1 MGFGGR
7 GFLFMGVLLALPLA
21 SYWYVFRPQNTEID
35 RARKEI
41 EQKEQMLKKLE
52 FATSQT
58 ADLERTNKEIA
69 EGIAL
74 NEARI
79 PSTKEVDVVLD
90 QVATIARE
98 SKLTIPKIKAQPMI
112 ATSKFKEQPLEMTVT
127 GDGDDFYEFLL
138 RIEKLQRITRIL
150 DMKLERSEDTNGAIE
165 AQFTLSIY
173 FQTEEQGRTS

>member
-7 GFLFMGVLLALPLA
+7 GFMFLGVLLALPIT
-21 SYWYVFRPQNTEID
+21 SYLYVFKPQNVEID
-35 RARKEI
+35 KARKEI

-52 FATSQT
+52 FATAQT

-79 PSTKEVDVVLD
+79 PSTKEVDVVLE
-90 QVATIARE
+90 QVANLARE
-98 SKLTIPKIKAQPMI
+98 SRLNIPKIKAQPMLS
-112 ATSKFKEQPLEMTVT
+112 TSKFKEQPLEMTVT

-138 RIEKLQRITRIL
+138 SIEKLQRITRIL
-150 DMKLERSEDTNGAIE
+150 DMKLERSKDTNGAIE
-165 AQFTLSIY
+165 AQFVLSIY
-173 FQTEEQGRTS
+173 FQTEDQGRTS

>member
-69 EGIAL
+69 EAIGASDATV
-74 NEARI
+74 ERDWKMARAWLI
-79 PSTKEVDVVLD
+79 HNM
-90 QVATIARE
+90 A
-98 SKLTIPKIKAQPMI
+98 
-112 ATSKFKEQPLEMTVT
+112 
-127 GDGDDFYEFLL
+127 G
-138 RIEKLQRITRIL
+138 
-150 DMKLERSEDTNGAIE
+150 
-165 AQFTLSIY
+165 LSSG
-173 FQTEEQGRTS
+173 E